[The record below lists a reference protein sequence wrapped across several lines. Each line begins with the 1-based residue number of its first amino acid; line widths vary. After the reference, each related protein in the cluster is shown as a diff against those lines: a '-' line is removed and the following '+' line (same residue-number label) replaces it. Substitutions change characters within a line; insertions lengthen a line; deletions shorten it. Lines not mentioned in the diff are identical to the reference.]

1 MNTMDEAA
9 RRIAQKMQQEQQD
22 AVNQPTIDPEVL
34 ESVLRSQN
42 DAIEIL
48 RAGILRQDKVLDKL
62 VALSDSL
69 VEHHDTVAK
78 AVVNVVARHDRLVG
92 DLSSRID
99 LLESRQDPGKMNAV
113 VPVSKITARDLER
126 VEPKFKAANV
136 PGGVGINP
144 AGFADDNV
152 LPEDVDG

>member
-1 MNTMDEAA
+1 MSTIDEAA
-9 RRIAQKMQQEQQD
+9 RRIAQKMQQGPQ
-22 AVNQPTIDPEVL
+22 ATANMPAIDPQIL

-42 DAIEIL
+42 DAIELL
-48 RAGILRQDKVLDKL
+48 RGEILRQAKDLDKL
-62 VALSDSL
+62 GADNKALL
-69 VEHHDTVAK
+69 EHHDTMAK

-113 VPVSKITARDLER
+113 VPVSKIAARELER
-126 VEPKFKAANV
+126 IEPKFKAANV

-152 LPEDVDG
+152 LPGDVDG